1 LKIVISPS
9 IAKKLVAKHGGIRDV
24 EIRQAFA
31 NRVGQILVDDR
42 EEHASDPPTHW
53 FCAKTDTGRMLKIV
67 YVRRDDTI
75 FLKTAYEPALPTVA
89 FYRRMCLAA
98 WS

>member
-1 LKIVISPS
+1 MRRSGKPLQTGWGRSSWMTARNTP
-9 IAKKLVAKHGGIRDV
+9 
-24 EIRQAFA
+24 
-31 NRVGQILVDDR
+31 
-42 EEHASDPPTHW
+42 SDPPTHW

-89 FYRRMCLAA
+89 FYRRMCLAGR
-98 WS
+98 S